1 MANIKDVAERAGVS
15 VATVS
20 RVLNGLSPVAATR
33 DRVLAA
39 VAELGYRPNN
49 VARALRTAR
58 TGALGLLIGDL
69 TNPFFTEL
77 ADAVEVEARSL
88 GYSLVI
94 GNAGE
99 SPQQQDDHIR
109 TLIDRRIDGLL
120 VSSAGTGS
128 PVLREVAAA
137 GTPLVLL
144 DRAVDGLDVP
154 CVRADGRAA
163 LADLAAHFAALG
175 RRRPAII
182 VAPAGT
188 RTGADRLRFFREA
201 LRPYGIELPDE
212 RVGAT
217 PDLQHTGG
225 RRVMR
230 GFLDLPEPPDAV
242 LATDNLMALGA
253 MDEIRARG
261 LRVPDDVALVVY
273 DDVPWFR
280 HTDPP
285 LTAIAQP
292 TRELG
297 RAAVH
302 TLLERIEGRPAE
314 SVLLPARLVPRHSCG
329 EPAPAHEARAPEPVD
344 APRAP
349 VPADERHEPVPE
361 HAPHAPQPADDPR
374 TTDDSDTDTDSHS
387 HSHSHSD
394 TDTHNE
400 RGSA

>member
-20 RVLNGLSPVAATR
+20 RVLNGHSPVAETR
-33 DRVLAA
+33 ERVLAA
-39 VAELGYRPNN
+39 VRELGYRPNN

-58 TGALGLLIGDL
+58 TGALGLIISDL

-77 ADAVEVEARSL
+77 ADAVEDEARSL

-99 SPQQQDDHIR
+99 RPDQQDDYIR
-109 TLIDRRIDGLL
+109 TLLDRRIDGLL

-128 PVLREVAAA
+128 AMLSEVVAS

-144 DRAVDGLDVP
+144 DRTVPGVDAP
-154 CVRADGRAA
+154 CVRADGRTA
-163 LADLAAHFAALG
+163 LTELAAHLAALG

-188 RTGADRLRFFREA
+188 PTGDERLRLFRTA
-201 LRPYGIELPDE
+201 LGGYGLTLPDE

-225 RRVMR
+225 RQVMSD
-230 GFLDLPEPPDAV
+230 FLDLAEPPDAV

-253 MDEIRARG
+253 MDELRARG

-273 DDVPWFR
+273 DDVPWFA

-302 TLLERIEGRPAE
+302 TLLARIEDRPAG
-314 SVLLPARLVPRHSCG
+314 SVLLPARLVTRRSCG
-329 EPAPAHEARAPEPVD
+329 ELP
-344 APRAP
+344 
-349 VPADERHEPVPE
+349 
-361 HAPHAPQPADDPR
+361 
-374 TTDDSDTDTDSHS
+374 TTP
-387 HSHSHSD
+387 
-394 TDTHNE
+394 
-400 RGSA
+400 